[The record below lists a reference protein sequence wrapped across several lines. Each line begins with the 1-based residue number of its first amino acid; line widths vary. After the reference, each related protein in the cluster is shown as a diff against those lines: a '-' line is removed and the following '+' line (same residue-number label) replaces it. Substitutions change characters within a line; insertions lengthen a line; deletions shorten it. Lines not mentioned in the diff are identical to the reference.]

1 MAHDI
6 NQRHDV
12 DTRILEEAIDA
23 NRLCRYWIDVDQS
36 SPLRREGDALTLVN
50 HVLTPTTPHHWR
62 RGFSPV

>member
-12 DTRILEEAIDA
+12 DTRILKRQSDA

-36 SPLRREGDALTLVN
+36 TLFTREGDALTLVN
-50 HVLTPTTPHHWR
+50 HVLTPTPPIIWR
-62 RGFSPV
+62 RGFSPA